1 MKPVEEGP
9 GVRHGQCKVA
19 ASLFHSSGCQRCKGE
34 GWSFMLSSHSIIKV
48 RKSKLQSHL
57 TSVFCDI
64 LEKRN
69 EEWKEGGKSRWQG
82 FQEKIIS
89 GQGSVH
95 CCRHSFR
102 LRDPPVGNFVRKKG
116 RIFLRC
122 QRLVAFQAEAIP
134 SLSDALFGL
143 NPVGLPPTS
152 QLLNLLL
159 NNWLLIIPWRVGK
172 R

>member
-1 MKPVEEGP
+1 
-9 GVRHGQCKVA
+9 
-19 ASLFHSSGCQRCKGE
+19 
-34 GWSFMLSSHSIIKV
+34 MLSSHSIIKV

-69 EEWKEGGKSRWQG
+69 EERKEGRREVKSGGKG
-82 FQEKIIS
+82 FQEKVIS
-89 GQGSVH
+89 GQGAVH
-95 CCRHSFR
+95 CCRHSFC
-102 LRDPPVGNFVRKKG
+102 LRNPSVGDFVRKKG

-159 NNWLLIIPWRVGK
+159 NN
-172 R
+172 